1 MGVALSTASNHHTS
15 AKWGTSPE
23 EPFHFA
29 NLPAEIRNQ
38 IYRCILI
45 QRTQPVKLVKYQGGP
60 TINDLA
66 IIFTNRLIYSE
77 AMPIF
82 LSGNAFSITGRRK
95 EHTWL
100 RRMRPEGRS
109 ELRNITLEVR
119 EHGCNHDFSVYNA
132 LSMCPRV
139 HLTLKARPSRLVEAA
154 RNYDL
159 RNLHGFAGVTS
170 DALPKEANLCPIHQ
184 QIGMADWEVALKR
197 DRMRR
202 YELLLQQFQAPC
214 VGKCRA
220 HKGREGTHT
229 QATIHISF
237 DQACYYCC

>member
-45 QRTQPVKLVKYQGGP
+45 QRTQPVKLVKCQGGP

-66 IIFTNRLIYSE
+66 IIFTNRLVYSE

-109 ELRNITLEVR
+109 ELRNITLEVSEFR
-119 EHGCNHDFSVYNA
+119 CNHDFSVYNA

-139 HLTLKARPSRLVEAA
+139 HLTLKVRPRRLADAA
-154 RNYDL
+154 LQGDL
-159 RNLHGFAGVTS
+159 RNMHGFAGVTS
-170 DALPKEANLCPIHQ
+170 DAPPKEADLCSNHQ
-184 QIGMADWEVALKR
+184 RTLRPGWEVTLQR

-202 YELLLQQFQAPC
+202 FELLLQQFRGPC
-214 VGKCRA
+214 VGKCRV